1 MSNDR
6 LKTRLRKDRS
16 MTSITVRMPQDVI
29 ESMKRI
35 APQRGLTGYQT
46 LLKLY
51 LSEGLRRDEAL
62 MQPPVNQLIQS
73 LIAHGVSPEV
83 IEEASRGIIGKTGTR
98 SARTRSA

>member
-1 MSNDR
+1 MPTKPLKAR
-6 LKTRLRKDRS
+6 LSKDRA

-35 APQRGLTGYQT
+35 APQRGLSGYQT

-62 MQPPVNQLIQS
+62 LEPPVNQLIRA
-73 LIAHGVSPEV
+73 LIASGVSPEL
-83 IEEASRGIIGKTGTR
+83 IEQASKAVV
-98 SARTRSA
+98 SKSS